1 MKFLGWTTT
10 IVIALALTGLVA
22 FTGEA
27 WMRVLSAC
35 SLGVLSGLLGLRLG
49 ARSALQYVQDLQR
62 LNRTLVE
69 QNQELAD
76 ANGLLLKQAADNLS
90 ITPSSRS
97 A

>member
-10 IVIALALTGLVA
+10 IVIALALTGLAA
-22 FTGEA
+22 FAEEA
-27 WMRVLSAC
+27 WVRILSAC
-35 SLGVLSGLLGLRLG
+35 SLGILSSLLGLRLG
-49 ARSALQYVQDLQR
+49 ARSALHYTQDLQR
-62 LNRTLVE
+62 LNRTLIE